1 MLSIAA
7 LPKPFIGH
15 IGLIQRNAIQS
26 WLKITPTPEIFL
38 FGDEEGVADVAREFG
53 VKHIPEITRNEHGT
67 PLLDHVFAEFEKRA
81 SSDVLCYSNCDILLF
96 SDFARSLERCAE
108 KFQNFLAVNF
118 LQNLD
123 VRQPLPFDNPN
134 WEAELREKTRLQ
146 GKYRG
151 NTADFFAFRKGMY
164 PHYPPLALG
173 RPYFDTWIIWE
184 ARRLGYPVVDVTPCV
199 LAVHQNH
206 FYTAAPG
213 EGVGR
218 HNATEAQTNLGIIG
232 SRRYVY
238 RPSEATHFL
247 SDTGFSR
254 NWSGTFALRL
264 RKEHAWRM
272 TRRCIAKIIKP
283 VRPVFVALKL
293 LPPPQQ

>member
-1 MLSIAA
+1 MPFSLAA

-26 WLKITPTPEIFL
+26 WLQIKPTPEIFL
-38 FGDEEGVADVAREFG
+38 FGDDEGVAEVAKEFG
-53 VKHIPEITRNEHGT
+53 VHHVPNITRNEHGT
-67 PLLDHVFAEFEKRA
+67 PLLDHVFSTFEKRA
-81 SSDVLCYSNCDILLF
+81 KHDVLCYSNCDILLF
-96 SDFARSLERCAE
+96 SDFAKSLERCAGAL
-108 KFQNFLAVNF
+108 QNFLAVNF

-123 VRQPLPFDNPN
+123 VRQLLPFHSLT
-134 WEAELREKTRLQ
+134 WEAELREKVKTH

-164 PHYPPLALG
+164 PHYPPLVLG

-206 FYTAAPG
+206 YYSAAAG

-218 HNATEAQTNLGIIG
+218 HNATEAQTNLEIIG
-232 SRRYVY
+232 SRRHVY
-238 RPSEATHFL
+238 RPSESTHFL
-247 SDTGFSR
+247 TSSGFTR
-254 NWSGTFALRL
+254 NFSGTLALRL

-272 TRRCIAKIIKP
+272 TRRFIAKLIRP

-293 LPPPQQ
+293 LPPAR